1 MKILK
6 FLLLFILIFSCKTK
20 TEVIAKIFS
29 PSENLKYEKS
39 SKYIVENYIIPDSIN
54 EIEANLSVNNLNF
67 ISSNKN
73 IFIFDKLKQKL
84 TKVYKYKFD
93 ELKLELL
100 SVEFILN
107 KDKTKLLTITSSG
120 QTTTALIFQIDLSTL
135 EIDWLTESSKQISCG
150 NYSNNSDIIALG
162 TGYVNKNEENT
173 EYYSSLFMIDS
184 KTGKIAKHFEQG
196 ESVKQIKFSKDGTR
210 IYAVLD
216 WPHVDTFVWNF
227 KNTIEKSG
235 TFGKNNVSFYDVCE
249 IDENFFVTIGSDGI
263 YKWNNRNVEDYEIV
277 YKNDNNGNNK
287 IHKSENMYLL
297 LDYKNG
303 SANPPIIKYFD
314 NDFKLL
320 DSIKMKS
327 TFNNVVINNSHLEGI
342 VDEEKIIRFDI
353 KEKTVSETI
362 EINKLLKR
370 K

>member
-29 PSENLKYEKS
+29 PSENLKYQKS
-39 SKYIVENYIIPDSIN
+39 SKYIVENYVLTDSIN
-54 EIEANLSVNNLNF
+54 EIEANLSVKNLNI

-135 EIDWLTESSKQISCG
+135 KIDWLTESSKQISCG
-150 NYSNNSDIIALG
+150 NYSDNSDFIALG
-162 TGYVNKNEENT
+162 TGYINKNEENT
-173 EYYSSLFMIDS
+173 EYYSSLFIIDS
-184 KTGKIAKHFEQG
+184 KTGKINKHFEQG
-196 ESVKQIKFSKDGTR
+196 ESVNQIKFSEDGTK

-227 KNTIEKSG
+227 KNTNKKIAV
-235 TFGKNNVSFYDVCE
+235 FGKDNISFYDICE

-263 YKWNNRNVEDYEIV
+263 YKWDNRNAKDYEIV
-277 YKNDNNGNNK
+277 YKDYINGSSK
-287 IHKSENMYLL
+287 IYKYENIFLL
-297 LDYKNG
+297 IDYKNG
-303 SANPPIIKYFD
+303 SANPPIIKYF
-314 NDFKLL
+314 NNSFKLL

-327 TFNNVVINNSHLEGI
+327 TFNNVVIDNSHLEGI
-342 VDEEKIIRFDI
+342 VDDIEIIRFDI
-353 KEKTVSETI
+353 KDKKVSETI